1 MSRELGDPL
10 AGLRWAVLKATLPS
24 LSHFIYAS
32 EASIPG
38 SCHPSVRLHS
48 KTHWLP
54 SEGLQGIPMPGQ
66 GLFLMGLRNHVSVG
80 NVGGVLQKGFDQVLV
95 GASFQ
100 LLDDLGL
107 CLG

>member
-1 MSRELGDPL
+1 MDPL

-24 LSHFIYAS
+24 PSHFTYAS
-32 EASIPG
+32 EASVPG
-38 SCHPSVRLHS
+38 SCRTSVRLHS
-48 KTHWLP
+48 KTHCLP

-66 GLFLMGLRNHVSVG
+66 GLFLMGLQNHVSVG
-80 NVGGVLQKGFDQVLV
+80 NVGGALQEGVDQVLV
-95 GASFQ
+95 CASFQ